1 MDDYRLANKLEEYA
15 AWAVANEW
23 ECPIALS
30 DDLLDAAERL
40 RPSKQVL
47 EAERSVLKR
56 ENEGLR
62 LELAKVKENLRIYAD
77 RAERA
82 EREARRAWM
91 DGGADHADD

>member
-82 EREARRAWM
+82 EREARRER
-91 DGGADHADD
+91 DG

>member
-47 EAERSVLKR
+47 EAERSALKR

-62 LELAKVKENLRIYAD
+62 LELAKAKENLRIYAD

-82 EREARRAWM
+82 EREARRGR
-91 DGGADHADD
+91 DG

>member
-40 RPSKQVL
+40 RPNKQAL
-47 EAERSVLKR
+47 MAECHA
-56 ENEGLR
+56 LR
-62 LELAKVKENLRIYAD
+62 LDIASLELELKQTRENLRIYAA

-82 EREARRAWM
+82 EREARRGR
-91 DGGADHADD
+91 DG